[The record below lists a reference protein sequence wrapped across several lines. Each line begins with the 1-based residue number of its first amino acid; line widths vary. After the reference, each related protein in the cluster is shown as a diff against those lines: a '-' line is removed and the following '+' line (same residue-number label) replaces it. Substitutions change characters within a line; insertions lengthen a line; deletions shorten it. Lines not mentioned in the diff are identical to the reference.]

1 LNIRRWAKSSIAK
14 LAFFTSIVTGLWA
27 ALITISSSCYSGVND
42 AVSPTRISV
51 EVMAEAQTYLQAEV
65 HYGLKN
71 LNDQESSCRTVY
83 QDQELKAEYL
93 DARSAKIHP

>member
-1 LNIRRWAKSSIAK
+1 
-14 LAFFTSIVTGLWA
+14 
-27 ALITISSSCYSGVND
+27 
-42 AVSPTRISV
+42 
-51 EVMAEAQTYLQAEV
+51 MAEAQTYLQAEV